1 MTTQGMF
8 EELDDDYILIFAVY
22 SVWSVYY
29 LEHYH

>member
-8 EELDDDYILIFAVY
+8 EELDYDYILISAVY